1 MLQLFS
7 HKDCQF
13 YKVQFKT
20 AEENRRK
27 ILQVISSSYG
37 DSNLGSVLSVFFA
50 IISVVH
56 CHNVCRVID
65 KDTKLTSVFLQYQYF
80 FLLEHRFVII
90 ITDQSKHKAIG

>member
-27 ILQVISSSYG
+27 ILQVISSSYR
-37 DSNLGSVLSVFFA
+37 DCNLGSVLSVFFA
-50 IISVVH
+50 LFQLCIATMSA
-56 CHNVCRVID
+56 
-65 KDTKLTSVFLQYQYF
+65 
-80 FLLEHRFVII
+80 E
-90 ITDQSKHKAIG
+90 